1 MIDLV
6 RLCKAVHLE
15 TARRDDR
22 TWEVTSADSFHLVTV
37 ADTGLLCDCRDYAI
51 RGGPCKHII
60 RVGLA
65 NGDREVISALRLV
78 VPNPQRYPAARKR
91 QGAT

>member
-6 RLCKAVHLE
+6 RLCKAVYLN
-15 TARRDDR
+15 TARRDDK

-37 ADTGLLCDCRDYAI
+37 ADSGLLCDCPDFAI
-51 RGGPCKHII
+51 RGGPCKHVI

-65 NGDREVISALRLV
+65 NGDTEVISALRRLI
-78 VPNPQRYPAARKR
+78 PDPARYPSRKR
-91 QGAT
+91 GAA